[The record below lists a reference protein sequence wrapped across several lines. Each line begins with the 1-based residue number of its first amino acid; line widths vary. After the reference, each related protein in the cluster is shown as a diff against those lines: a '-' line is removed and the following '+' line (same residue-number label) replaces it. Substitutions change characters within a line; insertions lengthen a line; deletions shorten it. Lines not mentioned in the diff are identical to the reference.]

1 VEAAELVRVEV
12 RLGAGIHGPS
22 AAPRRMLT
30 LAAGAT
36 VARLR
41 RALVEEDPGLADAL
55 RVALPVIDGAQV
67 DDARP
72 LAPGDRVAFLLPIAG
87 GAPPPAPEVRRMR

>member
-1 VEAAELVRVEV
+1 MEASELVRVEV

-22 AAPRRMLT
+22 AAPRRVLT
-30 LAAGAT
+30 VAAGAT

-41 RALVEEDPGLADAL
+41 ADLVADDPGVADAL
-55 RVALPVIDGAQV
+55 RVALAVIDGAQV

-72 LAPGDRVAFLLPIAG
+72 LAPGDRVAFLLPISG
-87 GAPPPAPEVRRMR
+87 GAPPPVPDARRMR